1 MMNNINSNY
10 SLPFICFFAVSLV
23 VIGDAFSVN
32 NKRQLQLQHMCP
44 RSCNS
49 YNNNML
55 LFMSEEQEE
64 TIASSSGHDNKDN
77 ENEVKEAEEEKP
89 EDPPELKDLKE
100 KIAELE
106 STLVA
111 KKSSLQYNLEQ
122 CEEFSKS
129 GYTRKVAEMENMK
142 RVRSN
147 IASTS
152 QSSATAAVLRD
163 FLPMYDT
170 FNTLKDTY
178 ADDEFGAKSSIL
190 NLQQTFENLGVTP
203 YNTVPGEKINTF
215 RMKVLESEV
224 STEQPKDTVLREVA
238 AGLELDGNVVRPVS
252 CIGSSGLAEDENG
265 EETDDEPTDDGN
277 E

>member
-1 MMNNINSNY
+1 
-10 SLPFICFFAVSLV
+10 
-23 VIGDAFSVN
+23 
-32 NKRQLQLQHMCP
+32 
-44 RSCNS
+44 
-49 YNNNML
+49 
-55 LFMSEEQEE
+55 MSEEQEE
-64 TIASSSGHDNKDN
+64 TISSSSDHDNKDT
-77 ENEVKEAEEEKP
+77 EKEAEEEKP
-89 EDPPELKDLKE
+89 EDPPELKVLKE
-100 KIAELE
+100 KIVELE
-106 STLVA
+106 STLVE

-203 YNTVPGEKINTF
+203 FNAVPGDKVNTF

-252 CIGSSGLAEDENG
+252 CIGSSGLAEDENE
-265 EETDDEPTDDGN
+265 EETDNKTTDDGS